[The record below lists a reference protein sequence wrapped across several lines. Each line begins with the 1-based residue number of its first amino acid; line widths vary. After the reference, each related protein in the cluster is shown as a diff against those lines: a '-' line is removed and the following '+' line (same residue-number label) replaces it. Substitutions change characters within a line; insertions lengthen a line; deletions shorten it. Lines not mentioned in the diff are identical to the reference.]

1 MDSDEYT
8 LTPEETSKLLI
19 DAYMSIASRRNERSI
34 SFLLEAIQLGN
45 PINRYAL
52 MGLLMR
58 ATE

>member
-1 MDSDEYT
+1 
-8 LTPEETSKLLI
+8 LTPEETSKLLV
-19 DAYMSIASRRNERSI
+19 DSYMTIASRRNEKSI
-34 SFLLEAIQLGN
+34 TFLLEAIQQGN